1 MATNHSEF
9 VLKKAVRERTPLL
22 LGLVGASGSGKTYSA
37 LRLAR
42 GIQKVV
48 GGRIAVIDTEARR
61 ALHYADNFDF
71 DHMVFG
77 APFGPLRY
85 LEAIEAAAAVAS
97 VVVVDSTSHEHEG
110 PGGVLEMHESEVER
124 LSKAWGVSR
133 DKANMSAWQKP
144 KSERRRFINE
154 VLQMPTNFIFCF
166 RAKEKVKVDKQGK
179 PQPQGW
185 MPIAGE
191 EFIYEMALNCLL
203 YPGSGG
209 VPAWHPSEPGEN
221 AIVKLPGQFVD
232 IFMREFKGQPLSEDI
247 GERLA
252 KWAAGSAVSNGNG
265 RHDDG
270 RAPVTKEILRL
281 CTALKMDTDAR
292 RAWLETTFGSPDP
305 KALDLGQL
313 EDARTLLAVFVE
325 QGEDAY
331 KAELATFVELG
342 RAKAA

>member
-1 MATNHSEF
+1 MPTSPSEF
-9 VLKKAVRERTPLL
+9 SLKKAVRERTPLL
-22 LGLVGASGSGKTYSA
+22 IGLVGASGSGKTYSA

-61 ALHYADNFDF
+61 ALHYADDFDF
-71 DHMVFG
+71 DHMEFG

-85 LEAIEAAAAVAS
+85 LEAIEFAARSAS
-97 VVVVDSTSHEHEG
+97 IVVVDSTSHEHEG
-110 PGGVLEMHESEVER
+110 PGGLLEMHEAEVDR

-144 KSERRRFINE
+144 KAERRRLINS

-166 RAKEKVKVDKQGK
+166 RAKEKVKVDKSGK

-232 IFMREFKGQPLSEDI
+232 IFMREFKGQPISEDI

-252 KWAAGSAVSNGNG
+252 RWAAGSAVAGSGA
-265 RHDDG
+265 
-270 RAPVTKEILRL
+270 RAADPRQPILKEIVRL
-281 CTALKMDTDAR
+281 CGALEMNTDSR
-292 RAWLETTFGSPDP
+292 RGWLEKTFGSADP
-305 KALDLGQL
+305 KALEVQQL
-313 EDARTLLAVFVE
+313 EDARALLDVWVSE
-325 QGEDAY
+325 GSDAY
-331 KAELATFVELG
+331 QAELATFVELG
-342 RAKAA
+342 RARA